1 MDLAKKIIHERFR
14 WHNFQWLELM
24 TGESLYEEENQEIDE
39 DYLDPRYLHTA
50 AELYDSDL
58 YYEMQSQLESAH
70 GSGGYH
76 MEVGRN
82 VDIEDD
88 VDFPGAEDG
97 ALSSMQYPMMM
108 NPIPEHLSMYTG
120 GMTGSRMEYGDER
133 EVVSEGFEEYDT
145 QYGRGLYGSGSRYDG
160 AHIMEDYSDHPAFAN
175 MSTHEYDSVT
185 AVSRPPTRYGF

>member
-1 MDLAKKIIHERFR
+1 
-14 WHNFQWLELM
+14 M

-82 VDIEDD
+82 VDIEEDI
-88 VDFPGAEDG
+88 DFPGMASYGRHTEPGAENG
-97 ALSSMQYPMMM
+97 PLSSMQCPMMM
-108 NPIPEHLSMYTG
+108 NPIPEPLSMYAG
-120 GMTGSRMEYGDER
+120 GMPGSRMEYGDER
-133 EVVSEGFEEYDT
+133 QAVTEGFEEYDT
-145 QYGRGLYGSGSRYDG
+145 QYARGLYGSGLRYDG
-160 AHIMEDYSDHPAFAN
+160 AHMMEDYSDHPAFAS
-175 MSTHEYDSVT
+175 MGTHEYDAVT
-185 AVSRPPTRYGF
+185 TVSRPPTRYGF